1 MNIGI
6 LTLSIHGN
14 YGGVL
19 QNFALSQVL
28 GKLGHNSCTID
39 YKTLKHQR
47 IKIRIFRFIR
57 FLGGGII
64 LLNISV
70 I

>member
-19 QNFALSQVL
+19 QNFALNEIL
-28 GKLGHNSCTID
+28 KRLGHNSCTID
-39 YKTLKHQR
+39 YKTLRHQR
-47 IKIRIFRFIR
+47 IKIKVFRQLR
-57 FLGGGII
+57 YLGGG
-64 LLNISV
+64 LLY
-70 I
+70 